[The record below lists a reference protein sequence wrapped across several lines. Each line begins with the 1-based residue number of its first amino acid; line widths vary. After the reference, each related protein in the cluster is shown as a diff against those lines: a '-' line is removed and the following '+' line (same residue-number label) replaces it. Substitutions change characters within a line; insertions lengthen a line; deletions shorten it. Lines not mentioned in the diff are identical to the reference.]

1 MVEWFLCTLFSL
13 CASEPTTI
21 IKEDKI
27 YRMSERPYLC
37 ALRKIEKDENSED
50 MGWVCVYDHPKSKV
64 DDRVSVCY
72 ECMCPKRVYCDNRE
86 NGR

>member
-1 MVEWFLCTLFSL
+1 MVEWLLCTLLSL
-13 CASEPTTI
+13 CASEPI

-27 YRMSERPYLC
+27 YRMNERPMLC
-37 ALRKIEKDENSED
+37 SLRKKEKDENSED
-50 MGWVCVYDHPKSKV
+50 MGWVCVYKHPKSTV

-86 NGR
+86 LGR

>member
-1 MVEWFLCTLFSL
+1 M
-13 CASEPTTI
+13 
-21 IKEDKI
+21 
-27 YRMSERPYLC
+27 C
-37 ALRKIEKDENSED
+37 ALRRVEKDPNSED

>member
-1 MVEWFLCTLFSL
+1 MVEWLLCTVFSL
-13 CASEPTTI
+13 CTNEPI

-27 YRMSERPYLC
+27 YRMNERPYMC
-37 ALRKIEKDENSED
+37 ALRRVEKDPNSD
-50 MGWVCVYDHPKSKV
+50 AKGWVCVYAHPKSKT

>member
-1 MVEWFLCTLFSL
+1 MVNWLLCTLFSL
-13 CASEPTTI
+13 CASEPI

-27 YRMSERPYLC
+27 YRMNERPHLC
-37 ALRKIEKDENSED
+37 SLRHIEEDPNSED
-50 MGWVCVYDHPKSKV
+50 KGWVCVYKHPKSKV

>member
-1 MVEWFLCTLFSL
+1 MN
-13 CASEPTTI
+13 
-21 IKEDKI
+21 
-27 YRMSERPYLC
+27 ERPYLC
-37 ALRKIEKDENSED
+37 ALKKVEKDKNSED
-50 MGWVCVYDHPKSKV
+50 MGWVCVYKHPKSKV